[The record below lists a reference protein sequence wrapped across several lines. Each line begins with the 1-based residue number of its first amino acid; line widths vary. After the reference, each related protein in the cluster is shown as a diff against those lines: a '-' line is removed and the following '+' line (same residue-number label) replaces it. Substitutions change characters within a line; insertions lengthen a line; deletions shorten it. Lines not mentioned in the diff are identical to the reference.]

1 MTGLKA
7 GVRALGLMAASS
19 AAAKAPAR
27 EGAKA
32 LGLAAASNAAA
43 KATVPEGAVNKGWV
57 EAGRTPKARP
67 GPREPGIRVL
77 TAVSGVDPEKTPRA
91 ADAGVDG
98 ELAELSKAL
107 KETL

>member
-1 MTGLKA
+1 MTETKG
-7 GVRALGLMAASS
+7 GV
-19 AAAKAPAR
+19 KV
-27 EGAKA
+27 

-43 KATVPEGAVNKGWV
+43 KSAALKGAVNKGSV
-57 EAGRTPKARP
+57 EVGRTPKARP

-77 TAVSGVDPEKTPRA
+77 TAVSGVDLEKMPRA